1 MKNILLLSFA
11 LMVAG
16 SLRAQTPLGVWKTID
31 DETGEAK
38 SHIEIFEQGGKVY
51 GKIVKLLKSAP
62 DKKCDKCPGDKKD
75 QPLMGMVL
83 LANLEMK
90 DGYYQG
96 GSILDPEKGKW
107 YNCKIWLKEGDS
119 NALSVRGSVGPFYR
133 TQTWYRVTN

>member
-1 MKNILLLSFA
+1 MHIKQLFFA
-11 LMVAG
+11 FCLVGAFG
-16 SLRAQTPLGVWKTID
+16 AQAQTPIGTWKTID

-62 DKKCDKCPGDKKD
+62 DKKCDKCPGDRKD
-75 QPLMGMVL
+75 QPLMGMIL
-83 LANLEMK
+83 LADLQMK

-107 YNCKIWLKEGDS
+107 YKCKIWLSEGDA
-119 NALSVRGSVGPFYR
+119 NKLSVRGSVGPFYR
-133 TQTWYRVTN
+133 TQTWYRVQ